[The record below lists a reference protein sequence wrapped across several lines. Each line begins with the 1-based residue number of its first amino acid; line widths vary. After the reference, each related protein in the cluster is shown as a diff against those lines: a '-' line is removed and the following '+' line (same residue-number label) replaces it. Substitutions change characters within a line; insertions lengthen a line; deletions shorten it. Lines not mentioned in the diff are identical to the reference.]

1 MFQSIIFA
9 TNNIYLK
16 NIPDFFFP
24 SPCRLFIEN
33 ASSSDKTFVPIE
45 GAYHEVMFEDCG
57 PAVVQGMIDWMLARS
72 GNENGAGAKM

>member
-1 MFQSIIFA
+1 MQQITFFS
-9 TNNIYLK
+9 K
-16 NIPDFFFP
+16 NIIPDVVFSFF
-24 SPCRLFIEN
+24 SPCRLFIQN